1 MNPFSMRNAW
11 SLGFGFVARPAAGH
25 AALLIGI
32 GILAPFVLQYAM
44 AGDEGA
50 MISAAVPIGPDAL
63 ASSRPLMA
71 ALALGYVLQI
81 GSYFA
86 SWRLG
91 FGAGRPRAGA
101 ILYGLA
107 AGLLAVAV
115 VAVVAIPAVAV
126 AVRLWT
132 PENVLLGAL
141 IALIPLSAVAALFY
155 TTMAALAAALVALL
169 LLAAMAFG
177 TATGQVGIAAT
188 MVGGRGDLVV
198 VLVVMCGVLLWL
210 AARLSC
216 TAALMADRGSLN
228 LIAAARDSWRLTWEE
243 QWAILRYLA
252 LVGFALALLVLGAAV
267 AVGAGATAL
276 IEETGAPTLEA
287 GALVVRLALAVP
299 LAFLSVMVPAG
310 IYRELI
316 GPEIPAEVFA

>member
-1 MNPFSMRNAW
+1 MRRAW
-11 SLGFGFVARPAAGH
+11 SLGLGFVAGRAVGH
-25 AALLIGI
+25 AMILIGL
-32 GILAPFVLQYAM
+32 GVLAPFALQYAI
-44 AGDEGA
+44 AGSADA
-50 MISAAVPIGPDAL
+50 TISAAVPIGQEAL
-63 ASSRPLMA
+63 ASSLPLVA
-71 ALALGYVLQI
+71 ALAIGYVLQL

-91 FGAGRPRAGA
+91 LGAGRPLGGA

-115 VAVVAIPAVAV
+115 VAAVATPALWA

-141 IALIPLSAVAALFY
+141 VALVPLSAVAALFY

-169 LLAAMAFG
+169 LIAAMAFG

-188 MVGGRGDLVV
+188 LVGGRGDLVV

-216 TAALMADRGSLN
+216 TAALMAGRGSFN
-228 LIAAARDSWRLTWEE
+228 LIAAARESWRLTWEE

-252 LVGFALALLVLGAAV
+252 LVGLALALAVLGVAF

-276 IEETGAPTLEA
+276 IEETSAP
-287 GALVVRLALAVP
+287 ALQTWAVVVRLAVAVP
-299 LAFLSVMVPAG
+299 LAFLSVLVPAG
-310 IYRELI
+310 IHRELTR
-316 GPEIPAEVFA
+316 AEVPADIFA